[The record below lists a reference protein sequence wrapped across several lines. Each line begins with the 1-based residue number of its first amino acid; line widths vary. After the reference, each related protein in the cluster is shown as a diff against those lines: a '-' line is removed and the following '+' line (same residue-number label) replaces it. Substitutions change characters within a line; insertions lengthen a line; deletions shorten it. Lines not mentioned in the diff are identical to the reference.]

1 MSQVILTTFSNHNRC
16 FICKRKSG
24 PLRHISIKSRL
35 KAFLDL
41 KIFIKKNT
49 RCCCR
54 HMNEHREILQNHF
67 CLIKGLP
74 NQPEKKELVELL
86 ESIGQLTINCL
97 NERER
102 LDEQQKEINL
112 IFEPFI
118 LRNIVKK
125 LLIFLKSNLC
135 VY

>member
-1 MSQVILTTFSNHNRC
+1 
-16 FICKRKSG
+16 
-24 PLRHISIKSRL
+24 
-35 KAFLDL
+35 
-41 KIFIKKNT
+41 
-49 RCCCR
+49 
-54 HMNEHREILQNHF
+54 MNEDREILQNHF

-112 IFEPFI
+112 IFEPFKNI
-118 LRNIVKK
+118 ALLSEEHCKEITNLSKEQFMRVLNLLTRLRDSKNRTKAQ
-125 LLIFLKSNLC
+125 LLALYK
-135 VY
+135 